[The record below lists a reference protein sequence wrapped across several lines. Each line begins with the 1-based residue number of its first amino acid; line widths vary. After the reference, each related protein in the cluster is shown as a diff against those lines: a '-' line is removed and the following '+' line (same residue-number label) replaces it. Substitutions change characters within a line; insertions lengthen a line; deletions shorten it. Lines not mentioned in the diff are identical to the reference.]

1 MIWAWLNSSSDSHFP
16 VSDGLL
22 YHPKKQYCLE
32 KFLPKLQMLPTSLT
46 SVEVWECNCK
56 KYNRGLITNTVM
68 LLLYLNINLS
78 TRISPR
84 HCCNCTR
91 ASTNLV
97 EKDCRCN
104 FGRSLT
110 YNNSFDCAITYR
122 LPNISFF
129 NFIPFHFN
137 ISPHLN
143 DLLPYLQFQSV
154 PRLLFLQATRSHRSI
169 KPPSPLTN
177 HQWFSPLWVGQ
188 LSLGIF
194 YYTYWL
200 PTFHFISFH
209 SPTFHFISFHNISF
223 PFIFISFSN
232 ISFHFQHFISFPNI
246 SFHFIFISFLCPNTP
261 KPDSSHPQTH
271 TINSASDIAGPN
283 INGVTQTHAYD
294 KFIHDNQTGFLALR
308 PNTTYLSWAWLNSAL
323 AFLSPGFRWTLHHQ
337 PKQKFNKNSTGICLL
352 KPHFHNVFY
361 FQTF

>member
-1 MIWAWLNSSSDSHFP
+1 
-16 VSDGLL
+16 
-22 YHPKKQYCLE
+22 
-32 KFLPKLQMLPTSLT
+32 
-46 SVEVWECNCK
+46 
-56 KYNRGLITNTVM
+56 M

-129 NFIPFHFN
+129 NLSHFIFN

-154 PRLLFLQATRSHRSI
+154 PRLLFLQATRSHQSI

-200 PTFHFISFH
+200 PTFHFISF
-209 SPTFHFISFHNISF
+209 SNISFHFITF

-232 ISFHFQHFISFPNI
+232 ISFHFQHFISQHFI
-246 SFHFIFISFLCPNTP
+246 SFSFHFSVQTP
-261 KPDSSHPQTH
+261 QSQTPVILRLILLIPPLTLLDLTLMGSPRLTLMINLFMITRLVSLPWGLIQPTWAELDS
-271 TINSASDIAGPN
+271 
-283 INGVTQTHAYD
+283 TQ
-294 KFIHDNQTGFLALR
+294 
-308 PNTTYLSWAWLNSAL
+308 P
-323 AFLSPGFRWTLHHQ
+323 
-337 PKQKFNKNSTGICLL
+337 
-352 KPHFHNVFY
+352 
-361 FQTF
+361 

>member
-1 MIWAWLNSSSDSHFP
+1 
-16 VSDGLL
+16 
-22 YHPKKQYCLE
+22 
-32 KFLPKLQMLPTSLT
+32 MLPTSLT

-129 NFIPFHFN
+129 NLSHFIFN

-154 PRLLFLQATRSHRSI
+154 PRLLFLQATRSHQSI
-169 KPPSPLTN
+169 KSPSPLTN

-194 YYTYWL
+194 YHYILTSNIS
-200 PTFHFISFH
+200 FHFISFPFH
-209 SPTFHFISFHNISF
+209 FILQHFISFHFITF
-223 PFIFISFSN
+223 PFIFISFS
-232 ISFHFQHFISFPNI
+232 NI

-271 TINSASDIAGPN
+271 TINSASDIAGPH
-283 INGVTQTHAYD
+283 INGVTQTHA
-294 KFIHDNQTGFLALR
+294 L
-308 PNTTYLSWAWLNSAL
+308 W
-323 AFLSPGFRWTLHHQ
+323 
-337 PKQKFNKNSTGICLL
+337 
-352 KPHFHNVFY
+352 
-361 FQTF
+361 